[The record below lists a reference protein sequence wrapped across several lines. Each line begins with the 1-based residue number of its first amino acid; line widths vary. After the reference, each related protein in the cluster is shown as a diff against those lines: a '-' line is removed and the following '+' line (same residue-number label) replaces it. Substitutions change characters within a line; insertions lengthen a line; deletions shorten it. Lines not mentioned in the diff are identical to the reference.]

1 MQSYLNQQKGVKN
14 SYQIFAVPK
23 DFKGFSPPRTHKPG
37 PPPRPPPAV
46 PSTIDENQSV
56 ISASF
61 SANPPAGIVPA
72 RPNHQ
77 PTNITPSIAKPPPNN
92 GNVGIKR
99 PPLPQAQTN
108 GNKPIHGGRRIIDP
122 SKQQQQQSSSDAV
135 NGPTTSQE
143 DAEQPRER
151 EGFGIYDKNSPHNPL
166 VLQRK
171 QQAEAKARAK
181 RMKDYYRTVQR
192 TLQQQQKELIAQRRL
207 RKEQRDQERERLE
220 LEKEE
225 AELLRDH
232 NVRLSFTQQHKEE
245 HGPEIIESLQ
255 PVEQKDLNMSKNHS
269 LLSTNTKP
277 SPVIGNDNETEGQ
290 AVLMIKPLPVEK
302 ETKTKNSL
310 PNSEE
315 IQDYTEIDLP
325 AKEEDS
331 LGQIDIA
338 EFVVVDNMGDLS
350 KAANRDAIG
359 LIASVD
365 THFDNEEVSSSVDH
379 LVTSFQSNEDGRVV
393 GEVRLEKGN
402 EDDGDEDD
410 YGDDEFDDIVDSSG
424 QLEAVIQ
431 FVSPQNLP
439 SSVTSVAI
447 PSERAVVL
455 EGTAKESPQ
464 IDSAVANTTVP
475 QDNSDQHQD
484 EYSHET
490 FDQESLPTELVAVV
504 PVRVASEQPL
514 VVINDQVKD
523 LPEENPIKIRGFYDD
538 ESLDNESERVRLREL
553 HAQRLRESII
563 FHQEHP
569 EEALAEDAVIHD
581 DVAEADNIAEENA
594 GDPNLRQWDLDR
606 VFEEIRKHHADDIS
620 IPDPA
625 DDLLDHTMSIPRP
638 LNSIVQDS
646 HEEVLYNSVQSAVR
660 KEAEANESKEEDLQ
674 EQQEE
679 IDASEYGG
687 NDASEEEDDDD
698 DNELSNNPAR
708 NEAESDQQQSG
719 DYSVFNIDDYDNS
732 VIRQHDDEEEN
743 PNDVHDANPA
753 PASALAQN
761 NIPEPM
767 ESDDDSRKEDNRM
780 DVDEK
785 NGNGKEE
792 EGEEEEEETY
802 GDEEFEPEPETDSPN
817 SSMLEPEPSRT
828 DVNKELS
835 RETMHQ
841 ASLQL
846 QPHPPT
852 VARVSSSSNSTTTTS
867 NRSNSRERGSE
878 NIGSGWTQRKLRP
891 QSRPTS
897 TTDQPE
903 GVNKNASVLEPSS
916 PINQSTKPNHNA
928 SAFVDSRRNSL
939 EDITVG
945 AFVRLNA
952 DGVGERGGANER
964 SGATDA
970 PRDVPDPAKLKIVK
984 RNSLLRA
991 SAGFSAKS
999 FDTSSNASSSPVPPY
1014 ALDAA
1019 ESVFNV
1025 TNPTKHTSADSSM
1038 QKNQSI
1044 SPSTIIQPAVSR
1056 IINYNDDDDDDDEG
1070 IYDFDMD
1077 FDAPVVPIVATMAAP
1092 ASSQPLKHPLR
1103 QIPPSSQQDTAE
1115 PISSVILRLLNQRD
1129 EDDDALDGDDAIFGD
1144 DELFRFH

>member
-1 MQSYLNQQKGVKN
+1 V
-14 SYQIFAVPK
+14 
-23 DFKGFSPPRTHKPG
+23 
-37 PPPRPPPAV
+37 
-46 PSTIDENQSV
+46 
-56 ISASF
+56 
-61 SANPPAGIVPA
+61 
-72 RPNHQ
+72 
-77 PTNITPSIAKPPPNN
+77 
-92 GNVGIKR
+92 
-99 PPLPQAQTN
+99 
-108 GNKPIHGGRRIIDP
+108 
-122 SKQQQQQSSSDAV
+122 
-135 NGPTTSQE
+135 
-143 DAEQPRER
+143 
-151 EGFGIYDKNSPHNPL
+151 
-166 VLQRK
+166 
-171 QQAEAKARAK
+171 
-181 RMKDYYRTVQR
+181 
-192 TLQQQQKELIAQRRL
+192 
-207 RKEQRDQERERLE
+207 
-220 LEKEE
+220 
-225 AELLRDH
+225 
-232 NVRLSFTQQHKEE
+232 
-245 HGPEIIESLQ
+245 
-255 PVEQKDLNMSKNHS
+255 
-269 LLSTNTKP
+269 
-277 SPVIGNDNETEGQ
+277 
-290 AVLMIKPLPVEK
+290 
-302 ETKTKNSL
+302 
-310 PNSEE
+310 
-315 IQDYTEIDLP
+315 
-325 AKEEDS
+325 
-331 LGQIDIA
+331 
-338 EFVVVDNMGDLS
+338 GDLS

-365 THFDNEEVSSSVDH
+365 TNFDNEEVSSTVDR
-379 LVTSFQSNEDGRVV
+379 LVTSFQSNEDGRVI
-393 GEVRLEKGN
+393 GEVRLETGN
-402 EDDGDEDD
+402 EDDGNEDD
-410 YGDDEFDDIVDSSG
+410 YGDDEFDDIADGSG

-439 SSVTSVAI
+439 SSVTTVAV
-447 PSERAVVL
+447 PSDRTVVL
-455 EGTAKESPQ
+455 EGTETFGDGTEKSSPQ
-464 IDSAVANTTVP
+464 IDSAVANTTAP
-475 QDNSDQHQD
+475 QDDLDEHQD

-504 PVRVASEQPL
+504 PVRVASEQPV

-523 LPEENPIKIRGFYDD
+523 LLEENPIKIRGFYDD

-563 FHQEHP
+563 YHQEHP
-569 EEALAEDAVIHD
+569 EKALAEDAVIHD

-620 IPDPA
+620 MPEPA

-646 HEEVLYNSVQSAVR
+646 HEEVLYNSVQSAMR
-660 KEAEANESKEEDLQ
+660 KEAEANESKEENLQ

-679 IDASEYGG
+679 VDASEYGG
-687 NDASEEEDDDD
+687 KDASEEEEEEEDDDD
-698 DNELSNNPAR
+698 DDGELSNNPAR
-708 NEAESDQQQSG
+708 NEAESFQQQSG
-719 DYSVFNIDDYDNS
+719 DYSDFNIDDDDNS

-743 PNDVHDANPA
+743 PNDGHDANTA

-767 ESDDDSRKEDNRM
+767 ESDGDSRKEDHRM

-828 DVNKELS
+828 HVNKELS

-841 ASLQL
+841 ASLPL

-852 VARVSSSSNSTTTTS
+852 VARVSSSSNSTTTS
-867 NRSNSRERGSE
+867 SNSRGSGGE

-891 QSRPTS
+891 QSRPFS
-897 TTDQPE
+897 MTDQPE
-903 GVNKNASVLEPSS
+903 GVNKNAHVLEPSS

-939 EDITVG
+939 EDTTAG
-945 AFVRLNA
+945 AFVRLDA
-952 DGVGERGGANER
+952 DGVGERGDANER

-999 FDTSSNASSSPVPPY
+999 FDTSSNASSSPVPPGV
-1014 ALDAA
+1014 LDAA
-1019 ESVFNV
+1019 ESVSNV
-1025 TNPTKHTSADSSM
+1025 TKPTKHTSADSSM

-1044 SPSTIIQPAVSR
+1044 SPNTIIQPAVSHT
-1056 IINYNDDDDDDDEG
+1056 INYNDDDDDEG
-1070 IYDFDMD
+1070 MYDFDMD
-1077 FDAPVVPIVATMAAP
+1077 FDAPVVPSVAAIAAP
-1092 ASSQPLKHPLR
+1092 AASQPLKHPLR

-1115 PISSVILRLLNQRD
+1115 PISSVVLRLLNQRD